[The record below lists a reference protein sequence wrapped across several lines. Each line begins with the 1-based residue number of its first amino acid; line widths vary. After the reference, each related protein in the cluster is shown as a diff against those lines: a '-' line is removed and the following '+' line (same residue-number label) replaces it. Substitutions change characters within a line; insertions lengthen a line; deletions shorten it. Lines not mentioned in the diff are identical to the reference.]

1 MLEPRVKLLL
11 IVICPYSALPDACT
25 AIIMLMKQLEN
36 NFQLTVG
43 RWKLNLTSAPI
54 RLVYSNKDTLHTAT
68 FHEVLLFIDV
78 TVIKFNCTMSLQMS
92 MNILF

>member
-25 AIIMLMKQLEN
+25 AIIMLMKQL
-36 NFQLTVG
+36 TVG
-43 RWKLNLTSAPI
+43 RWKLNLTSVPI

-78 TVIKFNCTMSLQMS
+78 TLIKFNCTMSLQMS